1 MSQENNADAHL
12 ATSPEEDAN
21 PAQESKGDVS
31 SEPASDSF
39 VPEPV
44 EAEGK
49 ILDAEASSAPPDAH
63 TLQAELEQA
72 LAKAEENWN
81 AFLGVRAEME
91 NLRKRSERDVQNA
104 HKFALKSFVEGLLPV
119 KDSLE
124 MGIAAAEE
132 TQDVRKLLEGSE
144 LTLKQLIGVLE
155 KFGVQE
161 LNPQGELFNP
171 EFHEAMATQ
180 PAGQAEPNTVMH
192 VVQKGYLLNDRLIR
206 PAMVIV
212 AQRP

>member
-1 MSQENNADAHL
+1 MSQENNAAEHT
-12 ATSPEEDAN
+12 ATPPERDPNSAEATQEDGSSGPAN
-21 PAQESKGDVS
+21 NPFESQQ
-31 SEPASDSF
+31 
-39 VPEPV
+39 V
-44 EAEGK
+44 EAEGE
-49 ILDAEASSAPPDAH
+49 ILDAEASSAPSDAH

-124 MGIAAAEE
+124 MGIAAADEA
-132 TQDVRKLLEGSE
+132 QDVAKLLEGSE

-161 LNPQGELFNP
+161 LNPQGEQFNP